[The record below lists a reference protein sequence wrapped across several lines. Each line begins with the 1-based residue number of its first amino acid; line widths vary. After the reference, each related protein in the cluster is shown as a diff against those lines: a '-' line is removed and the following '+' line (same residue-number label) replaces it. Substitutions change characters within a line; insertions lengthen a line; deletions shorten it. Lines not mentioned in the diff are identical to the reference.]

1 MSARSLVHAWLAAA
15 LAVCGA
21 GGAARSQDFSP
32 AAGAGPRPGAAALLD
47 RALPM
52 PDGVWAIEAGATRWF
67 ALPELETRALATAGA
82 WRSVSAAAG
91 LSQTGDPGFGWSTA
105 ALALGS
111 AGESG
116 GMALRVA
123 ARHERRD
130 GALSASSFARAGGLE
145 AGAGA
150 WLSLGGAWR
159 VWSAAPHVW
168 THGEAPPL
176 ARPLQLGIVLRTE
189 DGAAWVAIE
198 APRAG
203 ADGAR
208 LLGGELSAGPFTL
221 WAEARDGPW
230 RASLGLAAA
239 RGPLAVHARVDA
251 HPELPETTRLY
262 VSLARPVRPV
272 RRVRSAP

>member
-1 MSARSLVHAWLAAA
+1 MNARRVALACCFVA

-21 GGAARSQDFSP
+21 GSAAHAQDFSP
-32 AAGAGPRPGAAALLD
+32 AAGAGPQPGAAALLD
-47 RALPM
+47 RALPV
-52 PDGVWAIEAGATRWF
+52 PGGAWTLEAGVTRWF
-67 ALPELETRALATAGA
+67 ALPELETRALAMAVA
-82 WRSVSAAAG
+82 RRSVSAAAG
-91 LSQTGDPGFGWSTA
+91 LSQTGDPTFGWSA
-105 ALALGS
+105 AAFALGS

-159 VWSAAPHVW
+159 AWASAPHVYVR
-168 THGEAPPL
+168 GEAPPL
-176 ARPLQLGIVLRTE
+176 ARPLQLGVVARTE
-189 DGAAWVAIE
+189 DGAAWLAVE

-208 LLGGELSAGPFTL
+208 LLGGELGAGPFTL

-230 RASLGLAAA
+230 RASLGLSAA
-239 RGPLAVHARVDA
+239 RGPFAVRARVDA
-251 HPELPETTRLY
+251 HPDLPETTRLY
-262 VSLARPVRPV
+262 VSLARPS
-272 RRVRSAP
+272 RSAP